1 MNQSHNATG
10 SMLGYLYQSRYAL
23 LRGLEEGRTSAGHA
37 LTIEKF
43 DDIAFEE
50 GDSPVELIQA
60 KHHGKP
66 GDTSDKSVDVWKTL
80 AIWTERVKGDP
91 VTAADTRFV
100 FLTTNT
106 ASPSSAL
113 SRLRQTGENRDV
125 DGAVAL
131 LIDAAKSSNS
141 MATAKAR
148 ADFVAMDE
156 GLRKLLVGNIWVLDR
171 APNIVNVRDD
181 IEALLFYSAPRDHIK
196 TFTDYLEGWWFSR
209 IISALTD
216 PTQASIPL
224 TAIQAKIDD
233 LRESFQTG
241 KLPLDETIEAM
252 PPVSTLPDDDRAFV
266 RQMRLVG
273 LPEPSTLAAVHDY
286 YRAFEQRSRWA
297 RENLFLDGEADRYDR
312 ALQDAWQR
320 RLAAKKE
327 EYGNCSNADKEKL
340 GRELFHWASSY
351 PKPLRNRDE
360 LWLSSGSY
368 QILADS
374 IRVGW
379 HPEFKALMDG
389 GKEAP

>member
-1 MNQSHNATG
+1 
-10 SMLGYLYQSRYAL
+10 MLGYLYQSRYAL